1 MPSSRMLALV
11 SKSVRSYTTQAL
23 ASPNFT
29 CFRTI
34 PSGSSPAISFTLP
47 DTSGN
52 ATIVQ
57 MLVFNAFVFAQIF
70 NSVNSRRLDQKLNI
84 FEGMLNN
91 WYFMAITLIEIAV
104 QVVIVFIGG
113 TAFQVTR
120 IAGREWG
127 ISLALGFVSI
137 PLGALIR
144 LLPNGPFEC
153 LFIMM
158 CLLPKPE
165 GGLLKVRPDVEWN
178 SEIELVC
185 DNLATF
191 ANLRGGRLRSS
202 SFVVK
207 SCQARLH
214 EDKCVPLPSLM
225 TMVPTLIASSIGA
238 GWAPQSRGTLS
249 DPARYDPS
257 KSSAALWEGRLQI
270 HPDTKPNDA
279 LYRTKWGDG
288 IMFAAL
294 IVTGSRSCSPYRPKA
309 VRILRFI
316 TEKSVEEAM
325 YACARYKLDIDDK
338 VIQVGRFDNKSTQ
351 EEQEEFLRSILEAD
365 QEEENEEAGDMN
377 DDELNEIFCMMDLQR
392 EWDALDAWRVIGNRG
407 KPPLPLMQLEELPEC
422 YQTDEPFEP
431 KEIDDAIQGRGQ
443 RRRNVV
449 NYNDGLSDEHRKND
463 TIRTRLESRATR
475 SVSIPVADPSLHP
488 FPKALWHLQICL
500 CLLCFRLSPKGLICP
515 DCNIDP
521 LALPPSHAIKRL

>member
-1 MPSSRMLALV
+1 MPPRRAHHLLQLPCPVPGCLQLV

-57 MLVFNAFVFAQIF
+57 TLVFNA
-70 NSVNSRRLDQKLNI
+70 LDRKLNI

-113 TAFQVTR
+113 TAFQVTC

-178 SEIELVC
+178 SEIELS
-185 DNLATF
+185 
-191 ANLRGGRLRSS
+191 R
-202 SFVVK
+202 
-207 SCQARLH
+207 QARLH

-294 IVTGSRSCSPYRPKA
+294 IVTGIPMLIFRLKI
-309 VRILRFI
+309 VL
-316 TEKSVEEAM
+316 TSVEEAM
-325 YACARYKLDIDDK
+325 YARARYKLDIDDK
-338 VIQVGRFDNKSTQ
+338 VIQVGHFDNKSTQ

-377 DDELNEIFCMMDLQR
+377 DDELNEIFHTMDLQR
-392 EWDALDAWRVIGNRG
+392 ERDALDSWRVIGNRG

-449 NYNDGLSDEHRKND
+449 NYNDGLSDEQWVVVVLQHQ
-463 TIRTRLESRATR
+463 TWVSRSRFHNGACEVAKTTLSGPATR
-475 SVSIPVADPSLHP
+475 SVSIPVADPPLHP
-488 FPKALWHLQICL
+488 FPKALWHLQIHL
-500 CLLCFRLSPKGLICP
+500 CLLCFRLSPKGLIRP
-515 DCNIDP
+515 DRNIDP